1 MILVVEEAADVV
13 VLVPFR
19 AMAKA
24 WKAENEWGLG
34 SAGGLMAKTI
44 PGEEVFGSKPL
55 LETRTI

>member
-1 MILVVEEAADVV
+1 MVEEAADVV